1 MTSPAFHFTV
11 VGGVVDGLGV
21 GLVAPSADGVEV
33 LECEPE
39 RVDAVVA
46 DGAGGVGAVLL
57 QPLAERE
64 VGGDGNG
71 VVELT
76 GKVTMPYKRDGIA
89 ERVAKVSGVTAVRNR
104 ITVLP
109 VSQFDDDLRVR
120 IARAIYSNPNF
131 RGYGSRVNPPI
142 HVIVERGRVTLEG
155 VVNNNTDRV
164 IAQSI
169 ASSFGAFKITSEL
182 KTIDEAKRELER
194 L

>member
-1 MTSPAFHFTV
+1 MVFRTLAAAVLALTLGTPAFAQDSSNYELFRQVERRVQQYPFISIFDSVHI
-11 VGGVVDGLGV
+11 GVND
-21 GLVAPSADGVEV
+21 
-33 LECEPE
+33 
-39 RVDAVVA
+39 
-46 DGAGGVGAVLL
+46 
-57 QPLAERE
+57 
-64 VGGDGNG
+64 G

>member
-1 MTSPAFHFTV
+1 M
-11 VGGVVDGLGV
+11 
-21 GLVAPSADGVEV
+21 V
-33 LECEPE
+33 L
-39 RVDAVVA
+39 RNFAA
-46 DGAGGVGAVLL
+46 AVLAVSISV
-57 QPLAERE
+57 PALAQDSSNYELFRKVERQ
-64 VGGDGNG
+64 VQQYPFISVFDSVHIGVRDGI
-71 VVELT
+71 VELT

-89 ERVAKVSGVTAVRNR
+89 ERVARVSGVTAVRNR
-104 ITVLP
+104 VTVLP

-155 VVNNNTDRV
+155 VVNNNADRV

-169 ASSFGAFKITSEL
+169 ASSFGAFRITSEL
-182 KTIDEAKRELER
+182 KTVDEARRELER